1 MLGQNLHSRLCEVH
15 LKMSTIAKCKKQP
28 FAQAL
33 LLCGGEGSNAVLI
46 NKSSVFTFRVLF
58 GQKFHIYSTAK
69 SLFLCPFDFNLCDDW
84 FSTLCFRLVNIQIQ
98 VWYCMTCRQV
108 LWIIHQHWLKG
119 TLHLLPAV
127 DCQKHMCVFSCASN
141 CLFRIYSILMRRN
154 FSWMDK
160 LYFVLVLKVIL
171 IGFEKIQKVK

>member
-1 MLGQNLHSRLCEVH
+1 MLGKSLHSRLCEVH

-28 FAQAL
+28 FAQASL
-33 LLCGGEGSNAVLI
+33 LYGGEGGSNAVFI

-69 SLFLCPFDFNLCDDW
+69 SKFLYPFDFNLCDDW

-127 DCQKHMCVFSCASN
+127 DCQKHMCIHSCAAN
-141 CLFRIYSILMRRN
+141 CFTGYIQYWWEEISHEWTNCTLCWSSKWL
-154 FSWMDK
+154 W
-160 LYFVLVLKVIL
+160 
-171 IGFEKIQKVK
+171 FEKIQKVK